1 MLTVAVIAQKGGV
14 GKTTL
19 ALHLGV
25 EAAKAGPTVII
36 DMDPQSSAA
45 QWADGRATRQPS
57 VIACTPARLAV
68 TLHAAKRS
76 GARVAFIDTAPAVES
91 PALAAVRAADFCL
104 IVSRPGILDL
114 RSIGINVE
122 IAKLAGKPVALII
135 NAAPAQGT
143 QAVAAGDDARRSYG
157 VEIVPIII
165 RQRAIFGHA
174 LVGSRCAQEVE
185 PASKAAAEIAD
196 AWDWLARR
204 AAPQDY
210 EASGTATMERLSA

>member
-25 EAAKAGPTVII
+25 EAAKAGRAVII
-36 DMDPQSSAA
+36 DMDPQSSAT
-45 QWADGRATRQPS
+45 QWADGRCARQPMVVS
-57 VIACTPARLAV
+57 CTPARLAISLQ
-68 TLHAAKRS
+68 TAKRS
-76 GARVAFIDTAPAVES
+76 GARFAFIDTAPAVEA

-122 IAKLAGKPVALII
+122 IAKLAGKPVALVI
-135 NAAPAQGT
+135 NAAPVQGGE
-143 QAVAAGDDARRSYG
+143 AVVAGGIACRNFG
-157 VEIVPIII
+157 VEVCPIIV
-165 RQRAIFGHA
+165 RQRVVFGHA

-185 PASKAAAEIAD
+185 PASKAAVEIA
-196 AWDWLARR
+196 ALWDWLARR
-204 AAPQDY
+204 STNEDRDRM
-210 EASGTATMERLSA
+210 TA

>member
-19 ALHLGV
+19 ALHLAV
-25 EAAKAGPTVII
+25 EAAKAGPTTII

-45 QWADGRATRQPS
+45 QWADGRGAHQPQ
-57 VIACTPARLAV
+57 VIACTPARLVV
-68 TLHAAKRS
+68 TLQAARRS
-76 GARVAFIDTAPAVES
+76 GTRVAFIDTAPAIES

-114 RSIGINVE
+114 RSIGVNVE
-122 IAKLAGKPVALII
+122 IARLAGKPVALLI
-135 NAAPAQGT
+135 NAAPAQGP
-143 QAVAAGDDARRSYG
+143 QAETAGDNARQSYG
-157 VEIVPIII
+157 VEVSPIII
-165 RQRAIFGHA
+165 HQRAVFGHA

-185 PASKAAAEIAD
+185 PASKAAAEIAA

-204 AAPQDY
+204 AALRGHEEP
-210 EASGTATMERLSA
+210 TLERLSA